1 MLFDTA
7 ITIEK
12 WSRKIIQD
20 SSIKRIEKYDL
31 DPKAWVLLTRLPN
44 AETLLN
50 MGENFKAGT
59 SAEKGSIAELI
70 AQAIKYGEIIALGP

>member
-1 MLFDTA
+1 
-7 ITIEK
+7 
-12 WSRKIIQD
+12 
-20 SSIKRIEKYDL
+20 
-31 DPKAWVLLTRLPN
+31 
-44 AETLLN
+44 